1 MPWCAEVRQFVA
13 GASAL
18 LLMGETSGC
27 VSQDCAHIL
36 CPDFSHL
43 WTFSM
48 KRIGKFL
55 LYLFAGLIILAAA
68 GWWAIGPV
76 WRTFLS
82 NPPTNTDVLFWTQG
96 QRDSGFALADQIPTI
111 QTLKIKAG
119 DKVRELEIGEP
130 LNLAIDVGAYMGSQN
145 SAAVI
150 VIHKGKIRLEKY
162 GLHQD
167 VNSKWTSF
175 SVAKSMTSTLVG
187 AAIKDGYIK
196 SISDKVSD
204 YVDGLKGS
212 AYDDVSIEQLLTMTS
227 GVQWNEDY
235 ADPNSDVAMFRN
247 VTPEP
252 GETAIVAYLKKLP
265 RAHQPGTVFNYSTGE
280 TNLVGI
286 LVEAATGISLADY
299 LSQKV
304 WQPFGMQQDASWV
317 VSSTGEPISGCCVQA
332 APRDYARLGL
342 FMLENGM
349 TMEGQVVPENWVA
362 DATSKQVE
370 FAGGTKG
377 YGYQWWV
384 EDDQAFMAKG
394 IFGQGIF
401 VDPSRELVIA
411 VNSSWQD
418 AQGRAANQYAERTA
432 FFERVRQAID
442 AENN

>member
-1 MPWCAEVRQFVA
+1 
-13 GASAL
+13 
-18 LLMGETSGC
+18 
-27 VSQDCAHIL
+27 
-36 CPDFSHL
+36 
-43 WTFSM
+43 M

-55 LYLFAGLIILAAA
+55 LYLFAGLIILGAA

-82 NPPTNTDVLFWTQG
+82 NPPTNTDVLFWTQS

-119 DKVRELEIGEP
+119 DKVRELEIGDA
-130 LNLAIDVGAYMGSQN
+130 LDLAIDVDAYMASQN

-196 SISDKVSD
+196 SLSDKVSD

-247 VTPEP
+247 VTPDP

-332 APRDYARLGL
+332 APRDYARMGL
-342 FMLENGM
+342 FMLEGGM
-349 TMEGQVVPENWVA
+349 TIEGQAVPEDWVA
-362 DATSKQVE
+362 NATSKQVV
-370 FAGGTKG
+370 FADGDKG
-377 YGYQWWV
+377 YGYQWWI

-401 VDPSRELVIA
+401 VDPSRELVIV
-411 VNSSWQD
+411 VNSSWDD
-418 AQGRAANQYAERTA
+418 ASGRARNQNSERA
-432 FFERVRQAID
+432 LFFERVRQAVD
-442 AENN
+442 AEGN